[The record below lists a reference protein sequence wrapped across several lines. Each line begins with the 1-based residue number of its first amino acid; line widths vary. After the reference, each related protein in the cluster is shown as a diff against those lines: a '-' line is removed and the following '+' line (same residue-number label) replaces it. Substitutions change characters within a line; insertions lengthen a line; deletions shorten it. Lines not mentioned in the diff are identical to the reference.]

1 MVRHETKA
9 ELTKNARV
17 RVDIPNSLDDI
28 WNIDIKKQ
36 VATIPKRIL
45 NKLKNI
51 VTEAL
56 EISVTQQT
64 HRGRVSKIKDNR
76 DYIWNRMQGRDNQYF
91 YEINRDSRLFSYV
104 RESMSESDFSLFQ
117 MFLNEVERNIPVQQL
132 YIDQSNSAII
142 EKETDSRENEIIEIG
157 VSMVNMAHKIGNRT
171 ISEIIDDLLLS
182 EPFCNYDGIKEK
194 LLNLCSD
201 GTN

>member
-1 MVRHETKA
+1 
-9 ELTKNARV
+9 
-17 RVDIPNSLDDI
+17 
-28 WNIDIKKQ
+28 
-36 VATIPKRIL
+36 
-45 NKLKNI
+45 
-51 VTEAL
+51 
-56 EISVTQQT
+56 
-64 HRGRVSKIKDNR
+64 
-76 DYIWNRMQGRDNQYF
+76 
-91 YEINRDSRLFSYV
+91 
-104 RESMSESDFSLFQ
+104 